1 MMIDARLATEIV
13 VRTVE
18 VMPFDVN
25 VMDAHGV
32 ILASS
37 DAARVGEIHA
47 GAQLALARARA
58 VEIDDAMAA
67 NLSGARPGINLPLS
81 VRGKVC
87 GVIGVTGEPDAVRG
101 FGELLRVTAELI
113 LEREQLTVELRRNAR
128 HREEFVLQLLRRTAA
143 AAELEAWA
151 DRLGIDMRLAH
162 AAIVCRLS
170 GVDTEP
176 EAGVGQIEA
185 MQSQLAQEWPQLLS
199 AKTSYRE
206 LVMFDAVDARAGRDG
221 VLATHAGKRL
231 AALEDTL
238 RKVATQPFSL
248 ALGIA
253 LDGIDGFERSY
264 QCALATLRVGAARTP
279 QRAAYSYYDFVLPVL
294 LSALSQGWQARQL
307 RLPLTRLLARERR
320 SGALLDTLKAWYAHD
335 GHPSATAQ
343 RSAFTATRSITGCSR
358 SATRRASI
366 SARSTIGS
374 GSTSRCK
381 RWRAATTA
389 MTTASTAT
397 PVSATSARR
406 AEAWR
411 HEPDAASLTRRTR
424 RLRKGAWPPRGP
436 MRRRARC
443 GARRFPHAWLR
454 RVLRLSSP
462 VFNDARAAARAAR
475 ASRRRIF
482 SLPRSIRFS
491 KYP

>member
-1 MMIDARLATEIV
+1 MPARFAGRLADRFAGGFAPALPIASQAVSRAISQAAPLACFVICRGPRRSRFHGPPAARVRTRSPPFSPFDPTAMMIDARLATEIV

-58 VEIDDAMAA
+58 VEIDAAMAA

-231 AALEDTL
+231 AALEGTL

-343 RSAFTATRSITGCSR
+343 ALGIHRNTLDYRLQQIRDATGLDLGAIDDRLWLYIALQTMAGSDDGDNGLDGDAGLGDER
-358 SATRRASI
+358 PAS
-366 SARSTIGS
+366 
-374 GSTSRCK
+374 
-381 RWRAATTA
+381 
-389 MTTASTAT
+389 
-397 PVSATSARR
+397 
-406 AEAWR
+406 
-411 HEPDAASLTRRTR
+411 
-424 RLRKGAWPPRGP
+424 
-436 MRRRARC
+436 
-443 GARRFPHAWLR
+443 
-454 RVLRLSSP
+454 
-462 VFNDARAAARAAR
+462 
-475 ASRRRIF
+475 
-482 SLPRSIRFS
+482 
-491 KYP
+491 

>member
-1 MMIDARLATEIV
+1 MPARFAGRLADRFAGGFAPALQIASQAVSRAISRTISQAAPLACFVICRGPRRSRFHGPPAARVRTRSPPFSPFDPTAMMIDARLATEIV

-58 VEIDDAMAA
+58 VEIDAAMAA

-231 AALEDTL
+231 AALEGTL

-343 RSAFTATRSITGCSR
+343 ALGIHRNTLDYRLQQIRDATGLDLGAIDDRLWLYIALQTMAGSDDGDNGLDGDAGLGGER
-358 SATRRASI
+358 PAS
-366 SARSTIGS
+366 
-374 GSTSRCK
+374 
-381 RWRAATTA
+381 
-389 MTTASTAT
+389 
-397 PVSATSARR
+397 
-406 AEAWR
+406 
-411 HEPDAASLTRRTR
+411 
-424 RLRKGAWPPRGP
+424 
-436 MRRRARC
+436 
-443 GARRFPHAWLR
+443 
-454 RVLRLSSP
+454 
-462 VFNDARAAARAAR
+462 
-475 ASRRRIF
+475 
-482 SLPRSIRFS
+482 
-491 KYP
+491 

>member
-231 AALEDTL
+231 AALEGTL

-294 LSALSQGWQARQL
+294 LSALSQSWQARQL

-343 RSAFTATRSITGCSR
+343 ALGIHRNTLDYRLQQIRDATGLDLGAIDDRLWLYIALQTMAGSDDGDAGLGDER
-358 SATRRASI
+358 PAS
-366 SARSTIGS
+366 
-374 GSTSRCK
+374 
-381 RWRAATTA
+381 
-389 MTTASTAT
+389 
-397 PVSATSARR
+397 
-406 AEAWR
+406 
-411 HEPDAASLTRRTR
+411 
-424 RLRKGAWPPRGP
+424 
-436 MRRRARC
+436 
-443 GARRFPHAWLR
+443 
-454 RVLRLSSP
+454 
-462 VFNDARAAARAAR
+462 
-475 ASRRRIF
+475 
-482 SLPRSIRFS
+482 
-491 KYP
+491 

>member
-13 VRTVE
+13 ARTVE

-25 VMDAHGV
+25 VMDAHGL

-67 NLSGARPGINLPLS
+67 NLSGVRPGINLPLS

-143 AAELEAWA
+143 SAELEAWA
-151 DRLGIDMRLAH
+151 DRLGIDVRVAH

-170 GVDTEP
+170 GVDADP

-185 MQSQLAQEWPQLLS
+185 MQSQLAHEWPQLLT
-199 AKTSYRE
+199 AKTSYLE
-206 LVMFDAVDARAGRDG
+206 LVMFDAIDARAARDG
-221 VLATHAGKRL
+221 ALAKHAGKRL
-231 AALEDTL
+231 AALEGTL

-264 QCALATLRVGAARTP
+264 QCALATLRVGAARAPRENT
-279 QRAAYSYYDFVLPVL
+279 YSYYEFVLPVL
-294 LSALSQGWQARQL
+294 LSALSQGWQAQQL

-320 SGALLDTLKAWYAHD
+320 SGALLDTLKAWYAND
-335 GHPSATAQ
+335 GHPSATAEALGIHRNTLDYRLQ
-343 RSAFTATRSITGCSR
+343 QIRDATGLDLGAMDDRLWLYIALQTTVSRRDGDEGGAGDGRSAS
-358 SATRRASI
+358 
-366 SARSTIGS
+366 
-374 GSTSRCK
+374 
-381 RWRAATTA
+381 
-389 MTTASTAT
+389 
-397 PVSATSARR
+397 
-406 AEAWR
+406 
-411 HEPDAASLTRRTR
+411 
-424 RLRKGAWPPRGP
+424 
-436 MRRRARC
+436 
-443 GARRFPHAWLR
+443 
-454 RVLRLSSP
+454 
-462 VFNDARAAARAAR
+462 
-475 ASRRRIF
+475 
-482 SLPRSIRFS
+482 
-491 KYP
+491 

>member
-58 VEIDDAMAA
+58 VEIDAAMAA

-231 AALEDTL
+231 AALEGTL

-343 RSAFTATRSITGCSR
+343 ALGIHRNTLDYRLQQIRDATGLDLGAIDDRLWLYIALQTMAGSDDGDAGLGDER
-358 SATRRASI
+358 PAS
-366 SARSTIGS
+366 
-374 GSTSRCK
+374 
-381 RWRAATTA
+381 
-389 MTTASTAT
+389 
-397 PVSATSARR
+397 
-406 AEAWR
+406 
-411 HEPDAASLTRRTR
+411 
-424 RLRKGAWPPRGP
+424 
-436 MRRRARC
+436 
-443 GARRFPHAWLR
+443 
-454 RVLRLSSP
+454 
-462 VFNDARAAARAAR
+462 
-475 ASRRRIF
+475 
-482 SLPRSIRFS
+482 
-491 KYP
+491 

>member
-1 MMIDARLATEIV
+1 MPARFAGRLADRFAGGFAPALQIASQAVSRAISRTISQAAPLACFVICRGPRRSRFHSPPAARVRTRSPPFSPFDPTAMMIDARLATEIV

-231 AALEDTL
+231 AALEGTL

-343 RSAFTATRSITGCSR
+343 ALGIHRNTLDYRLQQIRDATGLDLGAIDDRLWLYIALQTMAGSDDGDAGLGDER
-358 SATRRASI
+358 PAS
-366 SARSTIGS
+366 
-374 GSTSRCK
+374 
-381 RWRAATTA
+381 
-389 MTTASTAT
+389 
-397 PVSATSARR
+397 
-406 AEAWR
+406 
-411 HEPDAASLTRRTR
+411 
-424 RLRKGAWPPRGP
+424 
-436 MRRRARC
+436 
-443 GARRFPHAWLR
+443 
-454 RVLRLSSP
+454 
-462 VFNDARAAARAAR
+462 
-475 ASRRRIF
+475 
-482 SLPRSIRFS
+482 
-491 KYP
+491 

>member
-47 GAQLALARARA
+47 GAQLVLARARA
-58 VEIDDAMAA
+58 VEIDAAMAA

-231 AALEDTL
+231 AALEGTL

-343 RSAFTATRSITGCSR
+343 ALGIHRNTLDYRLQQIRDATGLDLGAIDDRLWLYIALQTMAGSDDGDAGLGDER
-358 SATRRASI
+358 PAS
-366 SARSTIGS
+366 
-374 GSTSRCK
+374 
-381 RWRAATTA
+381 
-389 MTTASTAT
+389 
-397 PVSATSARR
+397 
-406 AEAWR
+406 
-411 HEPDAASLTRRTR
+411 
-424 RLRKGAWPPRGP
+424 
-436 MRRRARC
+436 
-443 GARRFPHAWLR
+443 
-454 RVLRLSSP
+454 
-462 VFNDARAAARAAR
+462 
-475 ASRRRIF
+475 
-482 SLPRSIRFS
+482 
-491 KYP
+491 

>member
-13 VRTVE
+13 ARTVE

-25 VMDAHGV
+25 VMDAHGL

-151 DRLGIDMRLAH
+151 DRLGIDVRLAH

-170 GVDTEP
+170 GVDADP

-185 MQSQLAQEWPQLLS
+185 MRSQLADEWPQLLS
-199 AKTSYRE
+199 AQTSYRE
-206 LVMFDAVDARAGRDG
+206 LVMFDAIDARAVRDS

-231 AALEDTL
+231 AALEGTL

-279 QRAAYSYYDFVLPVL
+279 QKAAYSYYDFVLPVL

-320 SGALLDTLKAWYAHD
+320 SGALLDTLKAWYAND

-343 RSAFTATRSITGCSR
+343 ALGIHRNTLDYRLQQIRDATGLDLGAIDDRLWLYIALQTMAGSRDGGEDDADADGRRSAS
-358 SATRRASI
+358 
-366 SARSTIGS
+366 
-374 GSTSRCK
+374 
-381 RWRAATTA
+381 
-389 MTTASTAT
+389 
-397 PVSATSARR
+397 
-406 AEAWR
+406 
-411 HEPDAASLTRRTR
+411 
-424 RLRKGAWPPRGP
+424 
-436 MRRRARC
+436 
-443 GARRFPHAWLR
+443 
-454 RVLRLSSP
+454 
-462 VFNDARAAARAAR
+462 
-475 ASRRRIF
+475 
-482 SLPRSIRFS
+482 
-491 KYP
+491 

>member
-58 VEIDDAMAA
+58 VEIDAAMAA

-176 EAGVGQIEA
+176 EAGVGQIEV

-343 RSAFTATRSITGCSR
+343 ALGIHRNTLDYRLQQIRDATGLDLGAI
-358 SATRRASI
+358 
-366 SARSTIGS
+366 
-374 GSTSRCK
+374 
-381 RWRAATTA
+381 
-389 MTTASTAT
+389 
-397 PVSATSARR
+397 
-406 AEAWR
+406 
-411 HEPDAASLTRRTR
+411 DD
-424 RLRKGAWPPRGP
+424 RL
-436 MRRRARC
+436 
-443 GARRFPHAWLR
+443 
-454 RVLRLSSP
+454 
-462 VFNDARAAARAAR
+462 
-475 ASRRRIF
+475 
-482 SLPRSIRFS
+482 
-491 KYP
+491 

>member
-1 MMIDARLATEIV
+1 MPARFAGRLADRFAGGFAPALQIASQAVSRAISRTISQAAPLACFVICRGPRRSRFHGPPAARVRTRSPPFSPFDPTAMMIDARLATEIV

-231 AALEDTL
+231 AALEGTL

-343 RSAFTATRSITGCSR
+343 ALGIHRNTLDYRLQQIRDATGLDLGAIDDRLWLYIALQTMAGSDDDGDAGLGDER
-358 SATRRASI
+358 PAS
-366 SARSTIGS
+366 
-374 GSTSRCK
+374 
-381 RWRAATTA
+381 
-389 MTTASTAT
+389 
-397 PVSATSARR
+397 
-406 AEAWR
+406 
-411 HEPDAASLTRRTR
+411 
-424 RLRKGAWPPRGP
+424 
-436 MRRRARC
+436 
-443 GARRFPHAWLR
+443 
-454 RVLRLSSP
+454 
-462 VFNDARAAARAAR
+462 
-475 ASRRRIF
+475 
-482 SLPRSIRFS
+482 
-491 KYP
+491 

>member
-231 AALEDTL
+231 AALEGTL

-343 RSAFTATRSITGCSR
+343 ALGIHRNTLDYRLQQIRDATGLDLGAIDDRLWLYIALQTMAGSDDGDAGLGDER
-358 SATRRASI
+358 PAS
-366 SARSTIGS
+366 
-374 GSTSRCK
+374 
-381 RWRAATTA
+381 
-389 MTTASTAT
+389 
-397 PVSATSARR
+397 
-406 AEAWR
+406 
-411 HEPDAASLTRRTR
+411 
-424 RLRKGAWPPRGP
+424 
-436 MRRRARC
+436 
-443 GARRFPHAWLR
+443 
-454 RVLRLSSP
+454 
-462 VFNDARAAARAAR
+462 
-475 ASRRRIF
+475 
-482 SLPRSIRFS
+482 
-491 KYP
+491 

>member
-58 VEIDDAMAA
+58 VEIDAAMAA

-343 RSAFTATRSITGCSR
+343 ALGIHRNTLDYRLQQIRDATGLDLGAIDDRLWLYIALQTMAGSDDGDAGLGDER
-358 SATRRASI
+358 PAS
-366 SARSTIGS
+366 
-374 GSTSRCK
+374 
-381 RWRAATTA
+381 
-389 MTTASTAT
+389 
-397 PVSATSARR
+397 
-406 AEAWR
+406 
-411 HEPDAASLTRRTR
+411 
-424 RLRKGAWPPRGP
+424 
-436 MRRRARC
+436 
-443 GARRFPHAWLR
+443 
-454 RVLRLSSP
+454 
-462 VFNDARAAARAAR
+462 
-475 ASRRRIF
+475 
-482 SLPRSIRFS
+482 
-491 KYP
+491 

>member
-176 EAGVGQIEA
+176 EAGVGQIEV

-343 RSAFTATRSITGCSR
+343 ALGIHRNTLDYRLQQIRDATGLDLGAIDDRLWLYIALQTMAGSDDGDAGLGDER
-358 SATRRASI
+358 PAS
-366 SARSTIGS
+366 
-374 GSTSRCK
+374 
-381 RWRAATTA
+381 
-389 MTTASTAT
+389 
-397 PVSATSARR
+397 
-406 AEAWR
+406 
-411 HEPDAASLTRRTR
+411 
-424 RLRKGAWPPRGP
+424 
-436 MRRRARC
+436 
-443 GARRFPHAWLR
+443 
-454 RVLRLSSP
+454 
-462 VFNDARAAARAAR
+462 
-475 ASRRRIF
+475 
-482 SLPRSIRFS
+482 
-491 KYP
+491 

>member
-58 VEIDDAMAA
+58 VEIDAAMAA

-231 AALEDTL
+231 AALEGTL

-294 LSALSQGWQARQL
+294 LSALSQSWQARQL

-343 RSAFTATRSITGCSR
+343 ALGIHRNTLDYRLQQIRDATGLDLGAIDDRLWLYIALQTMAGSDDGDAGLGDER
-358 SATRRASI
+358 PAS
-366 SARSTIGS
+366 
-374 GSTSRCK
+374 
-381 RWRAATTA
+381 
-389 MTTASTAT
+389 
-397 PVSATSARR
+397 
-406 AEAWR
+406 
-411 HEPDAASLTRRTR
+411 
-424 RLRKGAWPPRGP
+424 
-436 MRRRARC
+436 
-443 GARRFPHAWLR
+443 
-454 RVLRLSSP
+454 
-462 VFNDARAAARAAR
+462 
-475 ASRRRIF
+475 
-482 SLPRSIRFS
+482 
-491 KYP
+491 

>member
-13 VRTVE
+13 ARTVE

-151 DRLGIDMRLAH
+151 GRLGIDVRLAH

-170 GVDTEP
+170 GVDADP

-185 MQSQLAQEWPQLLS
+185 MQSQLANEWPQLLS

-206 LVMFDAVDARAGRDG
+206 LVMFEAIDARAVRDG
-221 VLATHAGKRL
+221 ALATHAGKRL
-231 AALEDTL
+231 AALEGTL
-238 RKVATQPFSL
+238 RKVATQPFAL

-279 QRAAYSYYDFVLPVL
+279 QQATYSYYDFVLPVL

-320 SGALLDTLKAWYAHD
+320 SGALLDTLKAWYAND
-335 GHPSATAQ
+335 GHPGATAQ
-343 RSAFTATRSITGCSR
+343 ALGIHRNTLDYRLQQIRDATGLDLGAIDDRLWLYIALQTMAGSR
-358 SATRRASI
+358 DGDESRDGDADDRHPAS
-366 SARSTIGS
+366 
-374 GSTSRCK
+374 
-381 RWRAATTA
+381 
-389 MTTASTAT
+389 
-397 PVSATSARR
+397 
-406 AEAWR
+406 
-411 HEPDAASLTRRTR
+411 
-424 RLRKGAWPPRGP
+424 
-436 MRRRARC
+436 
-443 GARRFPHAWLR
+443 
-454 RVLRLSSP
+454 
-462 VFNDARAAARAAR
+462 
-475 ASRRRIF
+475 
-482 SLPRSIRFS
+482 
-491 KYP
+491 

>member
-58 VEIDDAMAA
+58 VEIDAAMAA

-231 AALEDTL
+231 AALEGTL

-279 QRAAYSYYDFVLPVL
+279 QRAGYSYYDFVLPVL

-343 RSAFTATRSITGCSR
+343 ALGIHRNTLDYRLQQIRDATGLDLGAIDDRLWLYIALQTMAGSDDGDAGLGDER
-358 SATRRASI
+358 PAS
-366 SARSTIGS
+366 
-374 GSTSRCK
+374 
-381 RWRAATTA
+381 
-389 MTTASTAT
+389 
-397 PVSATSARR
+397 
-406 AEAWR
+406 
-411 HEPDAASLTRRTR
+411 
-424 RLRKGAWPPRGP
+424 
-436 MRRRARC
+436 
-443 GARRFPHAWLR
+443 
-454 RVLRLSSP
+454 
-462 VFNDARAAARAAR
+462 
-475 ASRRRIF
+475 
-482 SLPRSIRFS
+482 
-491 KYP
+491 

>member
-13 VRTVE
+13 ARTVE

-151 DRLGIDMRLAH
+151 GRLGIDVRLAH

-170 GVDTEP
+170 GVDADP

-185 MQSQLAQEWPQLLS
+185 MQSQLANEWPQLLS

-206 LVMFDAVDARAGRDG
+206 LVMFEAIDARAVRDG
-221 VLATHAGKRL
+221 ALATHAGKRL
-231 AALEDTL
+231 AALEGTL
-238 RKVATQPFSL
+238 RKVATQPFAL

-279 QRAAYSYYDFVLPVL
+279 QQAAYSYYDFVLPVL

-320 SGALLDTLKAWYAHD
+320 SGALLDTLKAWYAND
-335 GHPSATAQ
+335 GHPGATAQ
-343 RSAFTATRSITGCSR
+343 ALGIHRNTLDYRLQQIRDATGLDLGAIDDRLWLYIALQTMAGSLDGDADDR
-358 SATRRASI
+358 HPAS
-366 SARSTIGS
+366 
-374 GSTSRCK
+374 
-381 RWRAATTA
+381 
-389 MTTASTAT
+389 
-397 PVSATSARR
+397 
-406 AEAWR
+406 
-411 HEPDAASLTRRTR
+411 
-424 RLRKGAWPPRGP
+424 
-436 MRRRARC
+436 
-443 GARRFPHAWLR
+443 
-454 RVLRLSSP
+454 
-462 VFNDARAAARAAR
+462 
-475 ASRRRIF
+475 
-482 SLPRSIRFS
+482 
-491 KYP
+491 

>member
-58 VEIDDAMAA
+58 VEIDAAMAT

-231 AALEDTL
+231 AALEGTL

-343 RSAFTATRSITGCSR
+343 ALGIHRNTLDYRLQQIRDATGLDLGAIDDRLWLYIALQTMAGSDDDGDAGLGDER
-358 SATRRASI
+358 PAS
-366 SARSTIGS
+366 
-374 GSTSRCK
+374 
-381 RWRAATTA
+381 
-389 MTTASTAT
+389 
-397 PVSATSARR
+397 
-406 AEAWR
+406 
-411 HEPDAASLTRRTR
+411 
-424 RLRKGAWPPRGP
+424 
-436 MRRRARC
+436 
-443 GARRFPHAWLR
+443 
-454 RVLRLSSP
+454 
-462 VFNDARAAARAAR
+462 
-475 ASRRRIF
+475 
-482 SLPRSIRFS
+482 
-491 KYP
+491 

>member
-1 MMIDARLATEIV
+1 MPARFAGRLADRFAGGFAPALQIASQAVSRAISRTISQAAPLACFVICRGPRRSRFHGPPAARVRTRSPPFSPFDPTAMMIDARLATEIV

-231 AALEDTL
+231 AALEGTL

-343 RSAFTATRSITGCSR
+343 ALGIHRNTLDYRLQQIRDATGLDLGAIDDRLWLYIALQTMAGSDDGDAGLGDER
-358 SATRRASI
+358 PAS
-366 SARSTIGS
+366 
-374 GSTSRCK
+374 
-381 RWRAATTA
+381 
-389 MTTASTAT
+389 
-397 PVSATSARR
+397 
-406 AEAWR
+406 
-411 HEPDAASLTRRTR
+411 
-424 RLRKGAWPPRGP
+424 
-436 MRRRARC
+436 
-443 GARRFPHAWLR
+443 
-454 RVLRLSSP
+454 
-462 VFNDARAAARAAR
+462 
-475 ASRRRIF
+475 
-482 SLPRSIRFS
+482 
-491 KYP
+491 

>member
-1 MMIDARLATEIV
+1 M
-13 VRTVE
+13 
-18 VMPFDVN
+18 
-25 VMDAHGV
+25 
-32 ILASS
+32 
-37 DAARVGEIHA
+37 
-47 GAQLALARARA
+47 
-58 VEIDDAMAA
+58 
-67 NLSGARPGINLPLS
+67 
-81 VRGKVC
+81 
-87 GVIGVTGEPDAVRG
+87 
-101 FGELLRVTAELI
+101 
-113 LEREQLTVELRRNAR
+113 RRNAR

-343 RSAFTATRSITGCSR
+343 ALGIHRNTLDYRLQQIRDATGLDLGAIDDRLWLYIALQTMAGSDDGDNGLDGDAGLGDER
-358 SATRRASI
+358 PAS
-366 SARSTIGS
+366 
-374 GSTSRCK
+374 
-381 RWRAATTA
+381 
-389 MTTASTAT
+389 
-397 PVSATSARR
+397 
-406 AEAWR
+406 
-411 HEPDAASLTRRTR
+411 
-424 RLRKGAWPPRGP
+424 
-436 MRRRARC
+436 
-443 GARRFPHAWLR
+443 
-454 RVLRLSSP
+454 
-462 VFNDARAAARAAR
+462 
-475 ASRRRIF
+475 
-482 SLPRSIRFS
+482 
-491 KYP
+491 